1 MGKDGVARDMENRGD
16 SAAQEKKKGK
26 RIEDYKR
33 TLPNILYKVY
43 TAVLGD

>member
-1 MGKDGVARDMENRGD
+1 MGKDGVARDMEGRGD
-16 SAAQEKKKGK
+16 SAAQEKKGK

-33 TLPNILYKVY
+33 ITLPNILYKVY